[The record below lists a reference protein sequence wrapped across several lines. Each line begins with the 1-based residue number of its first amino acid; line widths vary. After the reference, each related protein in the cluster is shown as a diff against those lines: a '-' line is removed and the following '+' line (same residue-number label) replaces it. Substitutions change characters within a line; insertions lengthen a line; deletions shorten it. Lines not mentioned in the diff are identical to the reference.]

1 MQIWPVELAQ
11 LPQWINQRLSR
22 LGLAATPEAV
32 ELIAERVEGN
42 LLAAAQEIEKLRL
55 LIEGSQV
62 DAETV
67 RASVA
72 DSARYDV
79 FGLLDAAL
87 VGDAEHALRILEGLR
102 GEGVEAAVVLWAL
115 ARELRLLANLAHLQ
129 ESGTPLER
137 AFTQVK
143 PPVWDKRR
151 PLVSRA
157 LQRQGARRLEALL
170 REAQV
175 ADEQIKGQAP
185 GEVWLTLA
193 SLALTLAGKRLALPR
208 S

>member
-1 MQIWPVELAQ
+1 M
-11 LPQWINQRLSR
+11 
-22 LGLAATPEAV
+22 
-32 ELIAERVEGN
+32 
-42 LLAAAQEIEKLRL
+42 
-55 LIEGSQV
+55 
-62 DAETV
+62 
-67 RASVA
+67 
-72 DSARYDV
+72 
-79 FGLLDAAL
+79 
-87 VGDAEHALRILEGLR
+87 
-102 GEGVEAAVVLWAL
+102 
-115 ARELRLLANLAHLQ
+115 
-129 ESGTPLER
+129 
-137 AFTQVK
+137 TQVK